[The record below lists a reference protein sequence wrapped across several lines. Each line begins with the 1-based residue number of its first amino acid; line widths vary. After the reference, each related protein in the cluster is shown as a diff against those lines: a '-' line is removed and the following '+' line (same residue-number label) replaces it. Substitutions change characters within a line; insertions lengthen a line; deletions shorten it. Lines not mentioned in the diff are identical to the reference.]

1 MTTYEGNLLNALE
14 NILYR
19 DRSRQTLKSSDLDV
33 LSLLSGDE
41 EAVIYYLK
49 QFHLKH
55 PDKSTVIHTGKCLEV
70 KVFDLFPDPEQ
81 TNQKINWKKNH
92 RFKEGKWS
100 VNRQSRRDAQ
110 WKR

>member
-1 MTTYEGNLLNALE
+1 MTKYEGDLLDALE

-19 DRSRQTLKSSDLDV
+19 DRSKKSLKSTDLEV

-55 PDKSTVIHTGKCLEV
+55 PDKSDVIHTGKCLEV
-70 KVFDLFPDPEQ
+70 VIPGPPEHLQGLPENSQ
-81 TNQKINWKKNH
+81 TLL
-92 RFKEGKWS
+92 
-100 VNRQSRRDAQ
+100 
-110 WKR
+110 

>member
-1 MTTYEGNLLNALE
+1 MTKYEGDLLDALE

-19 DRSRQTLKSSDLDV
+19 DRSKKSLKSTDLEV

-55 PDKSTVIHTGKCLEV
+55 PDKSDVIHTGKCLEV
-70 KVFDLFPDPEQ
+70 KVYDLFKDPDQE
-81 TNQKINWKKNH
+81 NQKINWKKNR
-92 RFKEGKWS
+92 RFKDGKFPQG
-100 VNRQSRRDAQ
+100 RPSRREY
-110 WKR
+110 R

>member
-1 MTTYEGNLLNALE
+1 MTTYEGNLQNALE
-14 NILYR
+14 NLLYR
-19 DRSRQTLKSSDLDV
+19 DRSRHSLKSTDLDV

-55 PDKSTVIHTGKCLEV
+55 PDKSDVIHTGKCLEV
-70 KVFDLFPDPEQ
+70 KVYDLFPDPEQ
-81 TNQKINWKKNH
+81 TNQKLNWKKNR
-92 RFKEGKWS
+92 RFKDGKFPQG
-100 VNRQSRRDAQ
+100 RPYRRGKT